1 MLVRLGVVA
10 CLFWLHFAYATTLK
24 IINIVPFGS
33 SSVKILFNQEVKK
46 FKEVSLKNFKSY
58 LELEAIL
65 TIPKKHYQF
74 SKQSSITIAQF
85 SPKLAR
91 VVISHA
97 PKMTYEVKIL
107 KDKLYVSIVEKKP
120 LVRHQMAPKP
130 PKHHALKHPTPKP
143 APKSIKKEAKEKT
156 PIKHAHSK
164 HAHSPLN
171 ERSAKKEIPK
181 KEIPKKEILKKEI
194 LKKEILKKEIPKKEI
209 LKKEIPKKEI
219 LKKEIPKKEIPK
231 KEILKKEILKKEI
244 LKKEILKKEIP
255 KKEILKKEIPKKE
268 ILKKEIPKKEIPKK
282 EILKKEIPKK
292 EILKKEILKKEILK
306 KEIPKKEILK
316 KEIPKKEAEN
326 ESKNQV
332 FIAEKNDTFIKTK
345 RKKHKKIVLDA
356 GHGGKDC
363 GAMSANLVC
372 EKDIVLEVVKFLH
385 KELKKRGYSV
395 LLTRDK
401 DIYID
406 LVGRTELANRKS
418 ADLFISVH
426 ANSIP
431 KHSTSNAH
439 GIETYFLST
448 ARSERARKVAEQENK
463 DDVNLMDYFSKSLLL
478 NSLNT
483 QRLIVSNKLAIDVQ
497 YGMLQ
502 SIRKNYPDVVD
513 GGVRE
518 GPFWVL
524 AGALMPSI
532 LIEIGYNSHA
542 IESKRIQSKPYQKI
556 LAKGIADGIDSFFSK
571 ND

>member
-1 MLVRLGVVA
+1 MRLGVVA
-10 CLFWLHFAYATTLK
+10 CLLWLHFAYATTLK
-24 IINIVPFGS
+24 ITNIVPFGS
-33 SSVKILFNQEVKK
+33 SSVKVVFNQEIKK
-46 FKEVSLKNFKSY
+46 FKEVPLKNFKSY

-74 SKQSSITIAQF
+74 SKQSFITIAQF
-85 SPKLAR
+85 SPKLVR
-91 VVISHA
+91 VVISYA

-120 LVRHQMAPKP
+120 LIRHQMVLKP
-130 PKHHALKHPTPKP
+130 PKHHALKHTTPKPTPKP
-143 APKSIKKEAKEKT
+143 IKKEAKKSKETKEKT
-156 PIKHAHSK
+156 LIKHAHSK

-171 ERSAKKEIPK
+171 ERSTKKEIP
-181 KEIPKKEILKKEI
+181 
-194 LKKEILKKEIPKKEI
+194 
-209 LKKEIPKKEI
+209 
-219 LKKEIPKKEIPK
+219 
-231 KEILKKEILKKEI
+231 
-244 LKKEILKKEIP
+244 
-255 KKEILKKEIPKKE
+255 
-268 ILKKEIPKKEIPKK
+268 
-282 EILKKEIPKK
+282 
-292 EILKKEILKKEILK
+292 
-306 KEIPKKEILK
+306 K

-332 FIAEKNDTFIKTK
+332 FIAEKNDTLIKTK

-406 LVGRTELANRKS
+406 LVARTELANKKS

-502 SIRKNYPDVVD
+502 SVRKNYPDVVD

>member
-10 CLFWLHFAYATTLK
+10 CLFWLHYAYATTLK
-24 IINIVPFGS
+24 ITNIVPFGS
-33 SSVKILFNQEVKK
+33 SSVKMVFNQEIKK
-46 FKEVSLKNFKSY
+46 FKEVPLKNFKSY

-74 SKQSSITIAQF
+74 SKQSFITIAQF

-91 VVISHA
+91 VVIGYD

-107 KDKLYVSIVEKKP
+107 KNKLYVSIMEKKP
-120 LVRHQMAPKP
+120 LIRHQMTPKP
-130 PKHHALKHPTPKP
+130 PKHHALKHQVPKPTPKP
-143 APKSIKKEAKEKT
+143 IKKEAKKSKEVKEKT
-156 PIKHAHSK
+156 PTKHAHSK

-181 KEIPKKEILKKEI
+181 KE
-194 LKKEILKKEIPKKEI
+194 
-209 LKKEIPKKEI
+209 
-219 LKKEIPKKEIPK
+219 
-231 KEILKKEILKKEI
+231 
-244 LKKEILKKEIP
+244 
-255 KKEILKKEIPKKE
+255 
-268 ILKKEIPKKEIPKK
+268 
-282 EILKKEIPKK
+282 
-292 EILKKEILKKEILK
+292 
-306 KEIPKKEILK
+306 
-316 KEIPKKEAEN
+316 AEN
-326 ESKNQV
+326 ESKNQI
-332 FIAEKNDTFIKTK
+332 FIAEKNDTWIKTK

-406 LVGRTELANRKS
+406 LVARTELANKKS

-463 DDVNLMDYFSKSLLL
+463 DDVNLMDYFSKSLFL

-502 SIRKNYPDVVD
+502 SVRKNYPDVVD

>member
-24 IINIVPFGS
+24 ITNIVPFGS
-33 SSVKILFNQEVKK
+33 SSVKILFNQEIKK
-46 FKEVSLKNFKSY
+46 FKEVPLKNFKSY
-58 LELEAIL
+58 LELEAVL

-74 SKQSSITIAQF
+74 SKQSFITIAQF

-91 VVISHA
+91 VVIGYT
-97 PKMTYEVKIL
+97 PKMTYEIKIL
-107 KDKLYVSIVEKKP
+107 KDKLYISIVEKKP
-120 LVRHQMAPKP
+120 LIRHQMVLKP
-130 PKHHALKHPTPKP
+130 PKHHALKHTTPKP
-143 APKSIKKEAKEKT
+143 TPKSIKKEAKKSKETKEKT

-171 ERSAKKEIPK
+171 ERSA
-181 KEIPKKEILKKEI
+181 
-194 LKKEILKKEIPKKEI
+194 
-209 LKKEIPKKEI
+209 
-219 LKKEIPKKEIPK
+219 
-231 KEILKKEILKKEI
+231 
-244 LKKEILKKEIP
+244 
-255 KKEILKKEIPKKE
+255 
-268 ILKKEIPKKEIPKK
+268 
-282 EILKKEIPKK
+282 
-292 EILKKEILKKEILK
+292 
-306 KEIPKKEILK
+306 K

-385 KELKKRGYSV
+385 KELKKRDYSV

-406 LVGRTELANRKS
+406 LVARTELANKKS

-502 SIRKNYPDVVD
+502 SVRKNYPDVVD

>member
-10 CLFWLHFAYATTLK
+10 CLFWLHYAYATTLK
-24 IINIVPFGS
+24 ITNVVPFGS
-33 SSVKILFNQEVKK
+33 SSVKMVFNQEIKK
-46 FKEVSLKNFKSY
+46 FKEVPLKNFKSY

-85 SPKLAR
+85 SPKLVR

-97 PKMTYEVKIL
+97 PKMTYEIKIL

-120 LVRHQMAPKP
+120 LSRHQMALKP

-143 APKSIKKEAKEKT
+143 TPKPIKKETKEKT
-156 PIKHAHSK
+156 PIKHVHSK
-164 HAHSPLN
+164 YAHPPLN
-171 ERSAKKEIPK
+171 ERST
-181 KEIPKKEILKKEI
+181 
-194 LKKEILKKEIPKKEI
+194 
-209 LKKEIPKKEI
+209 
-219 LKKEIPKKEIPK
+219 
-231 KEILKKEILKKEI
+231 
-244 LKKEILKKEIP
+244 
-255 KKEILKKEIPKKE
+255 
-268 ILKKEIPKKEIPKK
+268 
-282 EILKKEIPKK
+282 
-292 EILKKEILKKEILK
+292 
-306 KEIPKKEILK
+306 K

-406 LVGRTELANRKS
+406 LVARTELANKKS

-463 DDVNLMDYFSKSLLL
+463 DDVNLMDYFSKSLFL

-502 SIRKNYPDVVD
+502 SVRKNYPDVVD

>member
-24 IINIVPFGS
+24 ITNIVPFGS

-58 LELEAIL
+58 LELEAVL

-91 VVISHA
+91 VVIGYA

-120 LVRHQMAPKP
+120 LIRHQMVLKP
-130 PKHHALKHPTPKP
+130 PKHHALKHQVPKP
-143 APKSIKKEAKEKT
+143 APKPIKKEIKEAKEKT
-156 PIKHAHSK
+156 PTKHAHSK
-164 HAHSPLN
+164 HMHSQLN
-171 ERSAKKEIPK
+171 DRSAKKEIP
-181 KEIPKKEILKKEI
+181 
-194 LKKEILKKEIPKKEI
+194 
-209 LKKEIPKKEI
+209 
-219 LKKEIPKKEIPK
+219 
-231 KEILKKEILKKEI
+231 
-244 LKKEILKKEIP
+244 
-255 KKEILKKEIPKKE
+255 
-268 ILKKEIPKKEIPKK
+268 
-282 EILKKEIPKK
+282 
-292 EILKKEILKKEILK
+292 
-306 KEIPKKEILK
+306 K

-406 LVGRTELANRKS
+406 LVARTELANKKG

-431 KHSTSNAH
+431 KRSTSNAH

-463 DDVNLMDYFSKSLLL
+463 DDVNLMDYFSKSLFL

-502 SIRKNYPDVVD
+502 SVRKNYPDVVD

>member
-24 IINIVPFGS
+24 ITNIVPFGS

-46 FKEVSLKNFKSY
+46 FKEVPLKNFKSY
-58 LELEAIL
+58 LELEAVL

-74 SKQSSITIAQF
+74 SKQSFITIAQF

-91 VVISHA
+91 VVIGYA
-97 PKMTYEVKIL
+97 PKMTYEIKIL
-107 KDKLYVSIVEKKP
+107 KNKLYVSIVEKKP
-120 LVRHQMAPKP
+120 LIRHQMALKP
-130 PKHHALKHPTPKP
+130 PKHHALKHQTPKP
-143 APKSIKKEAKEKT
+143 APKPIKKEVKEVKEKT
-156 PIKHAHSK
+156 PAKHAHSK

-171 ERSAKKEIPK
+171 ERST
-181 KEIPKKEILKKEI
+181 
-194 LKKEILKKEIPKKEI
+194 
-209 LKKEIPKKEI
+209 
-219 LKKEIPKKEIPK
+219 
-231 KEILKKEILKKEI
+231 
-244 LKKEILKKEIP
+244 
-255 KKEILKKEIPKKE
+255 
-268 ILKKEIPKKEIPKK
+268 
-282 EILKKEIPKK
+282 
-292 EILKKEILKKEILK
+292 
-306 KEIPKKEILK
+306 K

-326 ESKNQV
+326 ESKNPI

-406 LVGRTELANRKS
+406 LVARTELANKKG

-463 DDVNLMDYFSKSLLL
+463 DDVNLMDYFSKSLFL

-502 SIRKNYPDVVD
+502 SVRKNYPDVVD

>member
-10 CLFWLHFAYATTLK
+10 CLFWLHFACATTLK
-24 IINIVPFGS
+24 ITNIVPFGS
-33 SSVKILFNQEVKK
+33 SSVKMVFNQEIKK
-46 FKEVSLKNFKSY
+46 FKEVPLKNFKSY
-58 LELEAIL
+58 LELEAVL

-74 SKQSSITIAQF
+74 SKQSFITIAQF

-91 VVISHA
+91 VVIGYA

-130 PKHHALKHPTPKP
+130 PKHHALKHTTPKP
-143 APKSIKKEAKEKT
+143 APKPIKKEAKEAKEKT
-156 PIKHAHSK
+156 PTKHAHSK

-181 KEIPKKEILKKEI
+181 KEL
-194 LKKEILKKEIPKKEI
+194 
-209 LKKEIPKKEI
+209 
-219 LKKEIPKKEIPK
+219 
-231 KEILKKEILKKEI
+231 
-244 LKKEILKKEIP
+244 
-255 KKEILKKEIPKKE
+255 
-268 ILKKEIPKKEIPKK
+268 
-282 EILKKEIPKK
+282 
-292 EILKKEILKKEILK
+292 
-306 KEIPKKEILK
+306 
-316 KEIPKKEAEN
+316 EN
-326 ESKNQV
+326 ESKNPI

-448 ARSERARKVAEQENK
+448 ARSERARKVAEQENR

-502 SIRKNYPDVVD
+502 SVRKNYPDVVD

>member
-1 MLVRLGVVA
+1 M
-10 CLFWLHFAYATTLK
+10 HFAYATTLK
-24 IINIVPFGS
+24 ITNIVPFGS
-33 SSVKILFNQEVKK
+33 SSVKVVFNQEIKK
-46 FKEVSLKNFKSY
+46 FKEVPLKNFKSY
-58 LELEAIL
+58 LELEAVL

-74 SKQSSITIAQF
+74 SKQSFITIAQF

-91 VVISHA
+91 VVIGYA
-97 PKMTYEVKIL
+97 PKMTYGVKIL

-120 LVRHQMAPKP
+120 LIRHQMAPKP

-143 APKSIKKEAKEKT
+143 APKSIKKEIKKAKEKT
-156 PIKHAHSK
+156 PTKHARSK

-171 ERSAKKEIPK
+171 ERNA
-181 KEIPKKEILKKEI
+181 
-194 LKKEILKKEIPKKEI
+194 
-209 LKKEIPKKEI
+209 
-219 LKKEIPKKEIPK
+219 
-231 KEILKKEILKKEI
+231 
-244 LKKEILKKEIP
+244 
-255 KKEILKKEIPKKE
+255 
-268 ILKKEIPKKEIPKK
+268 
-282 EILKKEIPKK
+282 
-292 EILKKEILKKEILK
+292 
-306 KEIPKKEILK
+306 K

-332 FIAEKNDTFIKTK
+332 FITEKNDAFIKTK

-431 KHSTSNAH
+431 KRSTSNAH

-542 IESKRIQSKPYQKI
+542 IESRRIQSKPYQKI

>member
-10 CLFWLHFAYATTLK
+10 CLLWLHFAYATTLK
-24 IINIVPFGS
+24 ITNIVPFGS
-33 SSVKILFNQEVKK
+33 SSVKILFNQKIKK
-46 FKEVSLKNFKSY
+46 FKEVPLKNFKSY

-74 SKQSSITIAQF
+74 SKQSFITIAQF

-91 VVISHA
+91 VVIGYA
-97 PKMTYEVKIL
+97 PKMTYEIKIL
-107 KDKLYVSIVEKKP
+107 KDKLYISIVEKKP
-120 LVRHQMAPKP
+120 LIRHQMALKP
-130 PKHHALKHPTPKP
+130 PKHHALKHTTPKPTPKP
-143 APKSIKKEAKEKT
+143 IKKEAKKSKETKEKT

-164 HAHSPLN
+164 HAHPPLN
-171 ERSAKKEIPK
+171 ERSA
-181 KEIPKKEILKKEI
+181 
-194 LKKEILKKEIPKKEI
+194 
-209 LKKEIPKKEI
+209 
-219 LKKEIPKKEIPK
+219 
-231 KEILKKEILKKEI
+231 
-244 LKKEILKKEIP
+244 
-255 KKEILKKEIPKKE
+255 
-268 ILKKEIPKKEIPKK
+268 
-282 EILKKEIPKK
+282 
-292 EILKKEILKKEILK
+292 
-306 KEIPKKEILK
+306 K

-406 LVGRTELANRKS
+406 LVARTELANKKS

-502 SIRKNYPDVVD
+502 SVRKNYPDVVD

>member
-10 CLFWLHFAYATTLK
+10 CLFWLHFACATTLK

-46 FKEVSLKNFKSY
+46 FKEVPLKNFKSY

-97 PKMTYEVKIL
+97 PKMTYEIKIL

-120 LVRHQMAPKP
+120 LVRHQMVLKP
-130 PKHHALKHPTPKP
+130 PKHHALKRTTPKP
-143 APKSIKKEAKEKT
+143 APKPIKKEAKKSKETKEKT
-156 PIKHAHSK
+156 PIKHVHSK

-171 ERSAKKEIPK
+171 ERSA
-181 KEIPKKEILKKEI
+181 
-194 LKKEILKKEIPKKEI
+194 
-209 LKKEIPKKEI
+209 
-219 LKKEIPKKEIPK
+219 
-231 KEILKKEILKKEI
+231 
-244 LKKEILKKEIP
+244 
-255 KKEILKKEIPKKE
+255 
-268 ILKKEIPKKEIPKK
+268 
-282 EILKKEIPKK
+282 
-292 EILKKEILKKEILK
+292 
-306 KEIPKKEILK
+306 K

-406 LVGRTELANRKS
+406 LVARTELANKKS

-502 SIRKNYPDVVD
+502 SVRKNYPDVVD

>member
-1 MLVRLGVVA
+1 MRLGVVA

-33 SSVKILFNQEVKK
+33 SSVKISFNQEIKK

-74 SKQSSITIAQF
+74 SKQSFITIAQF

-120 LVRHQMAPKP
+120 LTRHQMAPKP

-143 APKSIKKEAKEKT
+143 APKSIKKEVKEVKEKMPT
-156 PIKHAHSK
+156 KHARSK
-164 HAHSPLN
+164 HTHSQLN
-171 ERSAKKEIPK
+171 ERSA
-181 KEIPKKEILKKEI
+181 
-194 LKKEILKKEIPKKEI
+194 
-209 LKKEIPKKEI
+209 
-219 LKKEIPKKEIPK
+219 
-231 KEILKKEILKKEI
+231 
-244 LKKEILKKEIP
+244 
-255 KKEILKKEIPKKE
+255 
-268 ILKKEIPKKEIPKK
+268 
-282 EILKKEIPKK
+282 
-292 EILKKEILKKEILK
+292 
-306 KEIPKKEILK
+306 K

-406 LVGRTELANRKS
+406 LVARTELANKKS

-431 KHSTSNAH
+431 KRSTSNAH

-463 DDVNLMDYFSKSLLL
+463 DNVNLMDYFSKSLLL

>member
-33 SSVKILFNQEVKK
+33 SSVKISFNQEIKK

-85 SPKLAR
+85 NPKLAR

-97 PKMTYEVKIL
+97 PKMIYEVKIL

-120 LVRHQMAPKP
+120 LTRHQMAPKP

-143 APKSIKKEAKEKT
+143 APKSIKKEAKEIKEKT
-156 PIKHAHSK
+156 PTKHARSK
-164 HAHSPLN
+164 HTHSQLN
-171 ERSAKKEIPK
+171 ERSA
-181 KEIPKKEILKKEI
+181 
-194 LKKEILKKEIPKKEI
+194 
-209 LKKEIPKKEI
+209 
-219 LKKEIPKKEIPK
+219 
-231 KEILKKEILKKEI
+231 
-244 LKKEILKKEIP
+244 
-255 KKEILKKEIPKKE
+255 
-268 ILKKEIPKKEIPKK
+268 
-282 EILKKEIPKK
+282 
-292 EILKKEILKKEILK
+292 
-306 KEIPKKEILK
+306 K

-332 FIAEKNDTFIKTK
+332 FIAEKNDASIKTK

-406 LVGRTELANRKS
+406 LVARTELANKKS

-431 KHSTSNAH
+431 KRSTSNAH

-463 DDVNLMDYFSKSLLL
+463 DNVNLMDYFSKSLLL

-483 QRLIVSNKLAIDVQ
+483 QRLIISNKLAIDVQ

-556 LAKGIADGIDSFFSK
+556 LANGIADGIDSFFSK

>member
-10 CLFWLHFAYATTLK
+10 CLFWLHYAYATTLK
-24 IINIVPFGS
+24 ITNIVPFGS
-33 SSVKILFNQEVKK
+33 SSVKMVFNQEIKK
-46 FKEVSLKNFKSY
+46 FKEVPLKNFRSY
-58 LELEAIL
+58 LELEAVL

-74 SKQSSITIAQF
+74 SKQSFIMIAQF

-91 VVISHA
+91 VVIGYA

-107 KDKLYVSIVEKKP
+107 KDKLYISIVEKKP
-120 LVRHQMAPKP
+120 LIRHQMALKP
-130 PKHHALKHPTPKP
+130 PKHHALKHQTPKPTPKP
-143 APKSIKKEAKEKT
+143 IKKEAKKTKEKT
-156 PIKHAHSK
+156 PTKHAHSK
-164 HAHSPLN
+164 QTHSPLN

-181 KEIPKKEILKKEI
+181 KEIPKKEI
-194 LKKEILKKEIPKKEI
+194 
-209 LKKEIPKKEI
+209 
-219 LKKEIPKKEIPK
+219 PKKEIP
-231 KEILKKEILKKEI
+231 
-244 LKKEILKKEIP
+244 
-255 KKEILKKEIPKKE
+255 
-268 ILKKEIPKKEIPKK
+268 
-282 EILKKEIPKK
+282 
-292 EILKKEILKKEILK
+292 
-306 KEIPKKEILK
+306 K

-326 ESKNQV
+326 ESKNQI
-332 FIAEKNDTFIKTK
+332 FIAEKNDTWIKTK

-406 LVGRTELANRKS
+406 LVARTELANKKS

-431 KHSTSNAH
+431 KRSTSNAH

-463 DDVNLMDYFSKSLLL
+463 DDVNLMDYFSKSLFL

-502 SIRKNYPDVVD
+502 SVRKNYPDVVD

>member
-1 MLVRLGVVA
+1 M
-10 CLFWLHFAYATTLK
+10 HFAYATTLK

-33 SSVKILFNQEVKK
+33 SSVKISFNQEIKK

-91 VVISHA
+91 VVISYA

-120 LVRHQMAPKP
+120 LSRHQMAPKP

-143 APKSIKKEAKEKT
+143 APKSIKKEAKEIKEKT
-156 PIKHAHSK
+156 PTKHARSK
-164 HAHSPLN
+164 HAHSQLN
-171 ERSAKKEIPK
+171 ERSA
-181 KEIPKKEILKKEI
+181 
-194 LKKEILKKEIPKKEI
+194 
-209 LKKEIPKKEI
+209 
-219 LKKEIPKKEIPK
+219 
-231 KEILKKEILKKEI
+231 
-244 LKKEILKKEIP
+244 
-255 KKEILKKEIPKKE
+255 
-268 ILKKEIPKKEIPKK
+268 
-282 EILKKEIPKK
+282 
-292 EILKKEILKKEILK
+292 
-306 KEIPKKEILK
+306 K

-406 LVGRTELANRKS
+406 LVARTELANKKS

-431 KHSTSNAH
+431 KRSTSNAH

-463 DDVNLMDYFSKSLLL
+463 DNVNLMDYFSKSLLL

-502 SIRKNYPDVVD
+502 SVRKNYPDVVD

>member
-10 CLFWLHFAYATTLK
+10 CLLWLHFAYATTLK
-24 IINIVPFGS
+24 ITNIVPFGS
-33 SSVKILFNQEVKK
+33 SSVKVVFNQEIKK
-46 FKEVSLKNFKSY
+46 FKEVPLKNFKSY
-58 LELEAIL
+58 LELEAVL

-74 SKQSSITIAQF
+74 SKQSFITIAQF

-91 VVISHA
+91 VVIGYA
-97 PKMTYEVKIL
+97 PKMTYEIKIL

-120 LVRHQMAPKP
+120 LIRHQMALKP
-130 PKHHALKHPTPKP
+130 PKHHALKHTTPKPTPKP
-143 APKSIKKEAKEKT
+143 IKKEVKEVKEKT
-156 PIKHAHSK
+156 PTKHAHSK

-171 ERSAKKEIPK
+171 ERSA
-181 KEIPKKEILKKEI
+181 
-194 LKKEILKKEIPKKEI
+194 
-209 LKKEIPKKEI
+209 
-219 LKKEIPKKEIPK
+219 
-231 KEILKKEILKKEI
+231 
-244 LKKEILKKEIP
+244 
-255 KKEILKKEIPKKE
+255 
-268 ILKKEIPKKEIPKK
+268 
-282 EILKKEIPKK
+282 
-292 EILKKEILKKEILK
+292 
-306 KEIPKKEILK
+306 K

-345 RKKHKKIVLDA
+345 HKKHKKIVLDA

-406 LVGRTELANRKS
+406 LVARTELANKKS

-431 KHSTSNAH
+431 KRSTSNAH

-463 DDVNLMDYFSKSLLL
+463 DDVNLMDYFSKSLFL

-502 SIRKNYPDVVD
+502 SVRKNYPDVVD

>member
-1 MLVRLGVVA
+1 M
-10 CLFWLHFAYATTLK
+10 HFAYATTLK

-33 SSVKILFNQEVKK
+33 SSVKISFNQEIKK
-46 FKEVSLKNFKSY
+46 FKEVSLKDFKSY

-74 SKQSSITIAQF
+74 SKQSFITIAQF

-97 PKMTYEVKIL
+97 PKMTYEIKIL

-120 LVRHQMAPKP
+120 LVRHQMAPNP

-143 APKSIKKEAKEKT
+143 TPKSIKKEAKEKT
-156 PIKHAHSK
+156 PTKHARSK

-171 ERSAKKEIPK
+171 ERNA
-181 KEIPKKEILKKEI
+181 KKEILKKEI
-194 LKKEILKKEIPKKEI
+194 LKKE
-209 LKKEIPKKEI
+209 
-219 LKKEIPKKEIPK
+219 
-231 KEILKKEILKKEI
+231 
-244 LKKEILKKEIP
+244 
-255 KKEILKKEIPKKE
+255 
-268 ILKKEIPKKEIPKK
+268 
-282 EILKKEIPKK
+282 
-292 EILKKEILKKEILK
+292 
-306 KEIPKKEILK
+306 
-316 KEIPKKEAEN
+316 AEN
-326 ESKNQV
+326 EGKNQV
-332 FIAEKNDTFIKTK
+332 FIAEKNDAFIKTK

-431 KHSTSNAH
+431 KRSTSNAH

>member
-10 CLFWLHFAYATTLK
+10 CLFWLHFACATTLK
-24 IINIVPFGS
+24 ITNIVPFGS
-33 SSVKILFNQEVKK
+33 SSVKILFNQEIKK
-46 FKEVSLKNFKSY
+46 FKEVPLKNFKSY

-74 SKQSSITIAQF
+74 SKQSFITIAQF

-91 VVISHA
+91 VVIGYA
-97 PKMTYEVKIL
+97 PKMTYEIKIL
-107 KDKLYVSIVEKKP
+107 KDKLYISIVEKKP
-120 LVRHQMAPKP
+120 LVRHQMVLKP
-130 PKHHALKHPTPKP
+130 PKHHALKHTTPKP
-143 APKSIKKEAKEKT
+143 APKPIKKEAKEAKEKT
-156 PIKHAHSK
+156 LIKHARSK
-164 HAHSPLN
+164 HTHSPLN
-171 ERSAKKEIPK
+171 ERSA
-181 KEIPKKEILKKEI
+181 
-194 LKKEILKKEIPKKEI
+194 
-209 LKKEIPKKEI
+209 
-219 LKKEIPKKEIPK
+219 
-231 KEILKKEILKKEI
+231 
-244 LKKEILKKEIP
+244 
-255 KKEILKKEIPKKE
+255 
-268 ILKKEIPKKEIPKK
+268 
-282 EILKKEIPKK
+282 
-292 EILKKEILKKEILK
+292 
-306 KEIPKKEILK
+306 K

-406 LVGRTELANRKS
+406 LVARTELANKKG

-431 KHSTSNAH
+431 KRSTSNAH

-463 DDVNLMDYFSKSLLL
+463 DDVNLMDYFSKSLFL

-502 SIRKNYPDVVD
+502 SVRKNYPDVVD

>member
-10 CLFWLHFAYATTLK
+10 CLLWLHFAYATTLK
-24 IINIVPFGS
+24 ITNIVPFGS
-33 SSVKILFNQEVKK
+33 SSVKVVFNQEVKK
-46 FKEVSLKNFKSY
+46 FKEVPLKNFKSY

-74 SKQSSITIAQF
+74 SKQSFITIAQF

-91 VVISHA
+91 VVIGYA
-97 PKMTYEVKIL
+97 PKMAYEIKIL
-107 KDKLYVSIVEKKP
+107 KNKLYVSIVEKKP
-120 LVRHQMAPKP
+120 LIRHQIA
-130 PKHHALKHPTPKP
+130 PKHHALKHQTPKP
-143 APKSIKKEAKEKT
+143 APKPIKKETKEAKEKT
-156 PIKHAHSK
+156 PTKHAHSK

-181 KEIPKKEILKKEI
+181 KE
-194 LKKEILKKEIPKKEI
+194 
-209 LKKEIPKKEI
+209 
-219 LKKEIPKKEIPK
+219 
-231 KEILKKEILKKEI
+231 
-244 LKKEILKKEIP
+244 
-255 KKEILKKEIPKKE
+255 
-268 ILKKEIPKKEIPKK
+268 
-282 EILKKEIPKK
+282 
-292 EILKKEILKKEILK
+292 
-306 KEIPKKEILK
+306 
-316 KEIPKKEAEN
+316 AEN

-332 FIAEKNDTFIKTK
+332 FIAEKNDAFSKTK

-372 EKDIVLEVVKFLH
+372 EKDIVLEVVKFLY

-406 LVGRTELANRKS
+406 LVARTELANRKS

-431 KHSTSNAH
+431 KRSTSNAH

-463 DDVNLMDYFSKSLLL
+463 DDVNLMDYFSKSLFL

-532 LIEIGYNSHA
+532 LIEIGYNSHV

>member
-1 MLVRLGVVA
+1 M
-10 CLFWLHFAYATTLK
+10 HFACATTLK

-33 SSVKILFNQEVKK
+33 SSVKISFNQEIKK

-97 PKMTYEVKIL
+97 SKMTYEVKIL

-120 LVRHQMAPKP
+120 LTRHQMAPKP

-143 APKSIKKEAKEKT
+143 TPKSIKKEAKEVKEKT
-156 PIKHAHSK
+156 PTKHARSK
-164 HAHSPLN
+164 HAHSQLN
-171 ERSAKKEIPK
+171 ERSA
-181 KEIPKKEILKKEI
+181 
-194 LKKEILKKEIPKKEI
+194 
-209 LKKEIPKKEI
+209 
-219 LKKEIPKKEIPK
+219 
-231 KEILKKEILKKEI
+231 
-244 LKKEILKKEIP
+244 
-255 KKEILKKEIPKKE
+255 
-268 ILKKEIPKKEIPKK
+268 
-282 EILKKEIPKK
+282 
-292 EILKKEILKKEILK
+292 
-306 KEIPKKEILK
+306 K

-406 LVGRTELANRKS
+406 LVARTELANKKS

-431 KHSTSNAH
+431 KRSTSNAH

-463 DDVNLMDYFSKSLLL
+463 DNVNLMDYFSKSLLL

>member
-1 MLVRLGVVA
+1 M
-10 CLFWLHFAYATTLK
+10 HFAYATTLK

-33 SSVKILFNQEVKK
+33 SSVRISFNQEIKK
-46 FKEVSLKNFKSY
+46 FKEVSLKNFKNY

-85 SPKLAR
+85 SPRLAR

-97 PKMTYEVKIL
+97 PKMTYEVKVL

-120 LVRHQMAPKP
+120 LTKHQMAPKT
-130 PKHHALKHPTPKP
+130 PKHHTLKHPTPKP
-143 APKSIKKEAKEKT
+143 APKSIKKEAKETKEKT
-156 PIKHAHSK
+156 PIKHARSK

-171 ERSAKKEIPK
+171 ERSAKKEIPKKEIPK

-194 LKKEILKKEIPKKEI
+194 LKKEILKKE
-209 LKKEIPKKEI
+209 
-219 LKKEIPKKEIPK
+219 
-231 KEILKKEILKKEI
+231 
-244 LKKEILKKEIP
+244 
-255 KKEILKKEIPKKE
+255 
-268 ILKKEIPKKEIPKK
+268 
-282 EILKKEIPKK
+282 
-292 EILKKEILKKEILK
+292 
-306 KEIPKKEILK
+306 
-316 KEIPKKEAEN
+316 AEN

-332 FIAEKNDTFIKTK
+332 FIEEKNDTSIKTK

-406 LVGRTELANRKS
+406 LVARTELANKKS

-431 KHSTSNAH
+431 KRSTSNAH

>member
-24 IINIVPFGS
+24 ITNIVPFGS
-33 SSVKILFNQEVKK
+33 SSVKVVFNQEIKK
-46 FKEVSLKNFKSY
+46 FKEVPLKNFKSY

-74 SKQSSITIAQF
+74 SKQSFITIAQF

-120 LVRHQMAPKP
+120 LIRHQMVLKP
-130 PKHHALKHPTPKP
+130 PKHHALKHTTPKP
-143 APKSIKKEAKEKT
+143 THKSIKKEAKKSKEAKEKT
-156 PIKHAHSK
+156 PIKHARSK

-194 LKKEILKKEIPKKEI
+194 LKKE
-209 LKKEIPKKEI
+209 
-219 LKKEIPKKEIPK
+219 
-231 KEILKKEILKKEI
+231 
-244 LKKEILKKEIP
+244 
-255 KKEILKKEIPKKE
+255 
-268 ILKKEIPKKEIPKK
+268 
-282 EILKKEIPKK
+282 
-292 EILKKEILKKEILK
+292 
-306 KEIPKKEILK
+306 
-316 KEIPKKEAEN
+316 AEN
-326 ESKNQV
+326 EGKNQV

-406 LVGRTELANRKS
+406 LVARTELANKKS

-463 DDVNLMDYFSKSLLL
+463 DDVNLMDYFSKSLFL

-502 SIRKNYPDVVD
+502 SVRKNYPDVVD

-556 LAKGIADGIDSFFSK
+556 LAKGIADGIDSF
-571 ND
+571 

>member
-10 CLFWLHFAYATTLK
+10 CLFWLHFACATTLK

-33 SSVKILFNQEVKK
+33 SSVKISFNQEIKK
-46 FKEVSLKNFKSY
+46 LKEVSLKNFKSY

-74 SKQSSITIAQF
+74 SKQFSITIAQF

-91 VVISHA
+91 VVISYA

-120 LVRHQMAPKP
+120 LTKHQMVPKP
-130 PKHHALKHPTPKP
+130 PKHRTLKHQTPKP
-143 APKSIKKEAKEKT
+143 APKSIKKEVKETKEKT
-156 PIKHAHSK
+156 PTKHAHSK
-164 HAHSPLN
+164 HAHSQLN

-181 KEIPKKEILKKEI
+181 KEIPKKEI
-194 LKKEILKKEIPKKEI
+194 P
-209 LKKEIPKKEI
+209 
-219 LKKEIPKKEIPK
+219 KKEIPKKEIP
-231 KEILKKEILKKEI
+231 
-244 LKKEILKKEIP
+244 
-255 KKEILKKEIPKKE
+255 
-268 ILKKEIPKKEIPKK
+268 
-282 EILKKEIPKK
+282 
-292 EILKKEILKKEILK
+292 
-306 KEIPKKEILK
+306 K

-332 FIAEKNDTFIKTK
+332 FIAGKNDAFIKTK

-406 LVGRTELANRKS
+406 LVARTELANKKS

-431 KHSTSNAH
+431 KRSTSNAH

-463 DDVNLMDYFSKSLLL
+463 DNVNLMDYFSKSLLL

>member
-10 CLFWLHFAYATTLK
+10 CLFWLHFACATTLK
-24 IINIVPFGS
+24 ITNIVPFGS

-74 SKQSSITIAQF
+74 SKQSFITIVQF

-91 VVISHA
+91 VVISYA
-97 PKMTYEVKIL
+97 PKMTYEIKIL

-130 PKHHALKHPTPKP
+130 PKHHALKHQTLKPT
-143 APKSIKKEAKEKT
+143 PKSIKKEAKEKT

-164 HAHSPLN
+164 HAHPPLN

-181 KEIPKKEILKKEI
+181 KEIPKKEI
-194 LKKEILKKEIPKKEI
+194 P
-209 LKKEIPKKEI
+209 
-219 LKKEIPKKEIPK
+219 KKEIPKKEIP
-231 KEILKKEILKKEI
+231 
-244 LKKEILKKEIP
+244 
-255 KKEILKKEIPKKE
+255 
-268 ILKKEIPKKEIPKK
+268 
-282 EILKKEIPKK
+282 
-292 EILKKEILKKEILK
+292 
-306 KEIPKKEILK
+306 K

-332 FIAEKNDTFIKTK
+332 FIAEKNDTFIKIK

-363 GAMSANLVC
+363 GAMSTNLVC

-406 LVGRTELANRKS
+406 LVARTELANRKS

-502 SIRKNYPDVVD
+502 SVRKNYPDVVD

>member
-24 IINIVPFGS
+24 ITNIVPFGS

-46 FKEVSLKNFKSY
+46 FKEVPLKNFKSY
-58 LELEAIL
+58 LELEAVL

-74 SKQSSITIAQF
+74 SKQSFITIAQF

-91 VVISHA
+91 VVIGYA
-97 PKMTYEVKIL
+97 PKMTYEIKIL

-120 LVRHQMAPKP
+120 LIRHQMALKP
-130 PKHHALKHPTPKP
+130 PKHHALKHQTPKP
-143 APKSIKKEAKEKT
+143 APKPIKKEVKEVKEKT
-156 PIKHAHSK
+156 PTKHAHSK

-181 KEIPKKEILKKEI
+181 KE
-194 LKKEILKKEIPKKEI
+194 
-209 LKKEIPKKEI
+209 
-219 LKKEIPKKEIPK
+219 
-231 KEILKKEILKKEI
+231 
-244 LKKEILKKEIP
+244 
-255 KKEILKKEIPKKE
+255 
-268 ILKKEIPKKEIPKK
+268 
-282 EILKKEIPKK
+282 
-292 EILKKEILKKEILK
+292 
-306 KEIPKKEILK
+306 
-316 KEIPKKEAEN
+316 AEN
-326 ESKNQV
+326 ESKNPI

-406 LVGRTELANRKS
+406 LVGRTELANKKG

-431 KHSTSNAH
+431 KRSTSNAH

-463 DDVNLMDYFSKSLLL
+463 DDVNLMDYFSKSLFL

-502 SIRKNYPDVVD
+502 SVRKNYPDVVD

>member
-1 MLVRLGVVA
+1 MLVRLWVVA
-10 CLFWLHFAYATTLK
+10 CLFWLHFACAKTLK

-46 FKEVSLKNFKSY
+46 FKEVPLKNFKSY
-58 LELEAIL
+58 LELEAVL

-91 VVISHA
+91 VVISYA
-97 PKMTYEVKIL
+97 PKMTYEIKIL

-120 LVRHQMAPKP
+120 LIRHQMVLKP

-143 APKSIKKEAKEKT
+143 APKSIKKEVKKAKEKT

-164 HAHSPLN
+164 HAHPPLN
-171 ERSAKKEIPK
+171 ERSA
-181 KEIPKKEILKKEI
+181 
-194 LKKEILKKEIPKKEI
+194 KKEI

-231 KEILKKEILKKEI
+231 KEI
-244 LKKEILKKEIP
+244 
-255 KKEILKKEIPKKE
+255 
-268 ILKKEIPKKEIPKK
+268 
-282 EILKKEIPKK
+282 
-292 EILKKEILKKEILK
+292 
-306 KEIPKKEILK
+306 
-316 KEIPKKEAEN
+316 PKKEAEN

-332 FIAEKNDTFIKTK
+332 FIAEKNDAFIKTK

-406 LVGRTELANRKS
+406 LVGRTELANKKS

>member
-10 CLFWLHFAYATTLK
+10 CLFWLHFACATTLK

-120 LVRHQMAPKP
+120 LIRHQMAPKP
-130 PKHHALKHPTPKP
+130 PKHHVLKHPTPKP
-143 APKSIKKEAKEKT
+143 APKPIKKEAKEAKEKT

-181 KEIPKKEILKKEI
+181 KEIPKKEI
-194 LKKEILKKEIPKKEI
+194 P
-209 LKKEIPKKEI
+209 
-219 LKKEIPKKEIPK
+219 
-231 KEILKKEILKKEI
+231 
-244 LKKEILKKEIP
+244 
-255 KKEILKKEIPKKE
+255 
-268 ILKKEIPKKEIPKK
+268 
-282 EILKKEIPKK
+282 
-292 EILKKEILKKEILK
+292 
-306 KEIPKKEILK
+306 K

-332 FIAEKNDTFIKTK
+332 FIAEKNDAFSKTK

>member
-10 CLFWLHFAYATTLK
+10 CLFWLHFACATTLK
-24 IINIVPFGS
+24 ITNIVPFGS
-33 SSVKILFNQEVKK
+33 SSVKMVFNQEVKK

-58 LELEAIL
+58 LELEAVL

-74 SKQSSITIAQF
+74 SKQSFITIAQF

-120 LVRHQMAPKP
+120 LIRHQMALKP

-143 APKSIKKEAKEKT
+143 TPKPIKKEAKEKT
-156 PIKHAHSK
+156 PTKHAHSK

-181 KEIPKKEILKKEI
+181 KEIPKKEI
-194 LKKEILKKEIPKKEI
+194 P
-209 LKKEIPKKEI
+209 
-219 LKKEIPKKEIPK
+219 
-231 KEILKKEILKKEI
+231 
-244 LKKEILKKEIP
+244 
-255 KKEILKKEIPKKE
+255 
-268 ILKKEIPKKEIPKK
+268 
-282 EILKKEIPKK
+282 
-292 EILKKEILKKEILK
+292 
-306 KEIPKKEILK
+306 K

-332 FIAEKNDTFIKTK
+332 FIAEKNDAFIKTK

-406 LVGRTELANRKS
+406 LVARTELANRKS

>member
-1 MLVRLGVVA
+1 M
-10 CLFWLHFAYATTLK
+10 WLHFAYATTLK
-24 IINIVPFGS
+24 ITNIVPFGS
-33 SSVKILFNQEVKK
+33 SSVKIVFNQEIKK
-46 FKEVSLKNFKSY
+46 FKEVPLKNFKSY
-58 LELEAIL
+58 LELEAVL

-97 PKMTYEVKIL
+97 PKMTYEIKIL
-107 KDKLYVSIVEKKP
+107 KDKLYISIVEKKP
-120 LVRHQMAPKP
+120 LIRHQIT
-130 PKHHALKHPTPKP
+130 PKHHALKHTTPKPTPKP
-143 APKSIKKEAKEKT
+143 IKKEAKKSKETKEKT

-171 ERSAKKEIPK
+171 ERSSKKEIPK
-181 KEIPKKEILKKEI
+181 KEIPKKEE
-194 LKKEILKKEIPKKEI
+194 
-209 LKKEIPKKEI
+209 
-219 LKKEIPKKEIPK
+219 
-231 KEILKKEILKKEI
+231 
-244 LKKEILKKEIP
+244 
-255 KKEILKKEIPKKE
+255 
-268 ILKKEIPKKEIPKK
+268 
-282 EILKKEIPKK
+282 
-292 EILKKEILKKEILK
+292 
-306 KEIPKKEILK
+306 
-316 KEIPKKEAEN
+316 EN

-332 FIAEKNDTFIKTK
+332 FIAEKNDTLIKTK

-401 DIYID
+401 DVYID
-406 LVGRTELANRKS
+406 LVARTELANKKS

-431 KHSTSNAH
+431 KRSTSNAH

>member
-1 MLVRLGVVA
+1 M
-10 CLFWLHFAYATTLK
+10 HFAYATTLK

-33 SSVKILFNQEVKK
+33 SSVKISFNQEIKK

-120 LVRHQMAPKP
+120 LSRHQMEPKP
-130 PKHHALKHPTPKP
+130 PKHRTLKHPTPKP
-143 APKSIKKEAKEKT
+143 ALKSIKKEAKEKT
-156 PIKHAHSK
+156 PTKHARSK
-164 HAHSPLN
+164 HTHSQWN

-181 KEIPKKEILKKEI
+181 KEIPKKE
-194 LKKEILKKEIPKKEI
+194 
-209 LKKEIPKKEI
+209 
-219 LKKEIPKKEIPK
+219 
-231 KEILKKEILKKEI
+231 
-244 LKKEILKKEIP
+244 
-255 KKEILKKEIPKKE
+255 
-268 ILKKEIPKKEIPKK
+268 
-282 EILKKEIPKK
+282 
-292 EILKKEILKKEILK
+292 
-306 KEIPKKEILK
+306 
-316 KEIPKKEAEN
+316 AEN
-326 ESKNQV
+326 EGKNQV
-332 FIAEKNDTFIKTK
+332 FIAEKNDAFIKNK
-345 RKKHKKIVLDA
+345 HKKHKKIVLDA

-406 LVGRTELANRKS
+406 LVARTELANKKS

-431 KHSTSNAH
+431 KRSTSNAH

-463 DDVNLMDYFSKSLLL
+463 DNVNLMDYFSKSLLL

-502 SIRKNYPDVVD
+502 SVRKNYPDVVD

>member
-24 IINIVPFGS
+24 ITNIVPFGS

-58 LELEAIL
+58 LELEAVL

-74 SKQSSITIAQF
+74 SKQSFITIAQF
-85 SPKLAR
+85 SPKLVR
-91 VVISHA
+91 VVIGYA
-97 PKMTYEVKIL
+97 PKMTYEIKVL

-120 LVRHQMAPKP
+120 LIRHQMVLKP
-130 PKHHALKHPTPKP
+130 PKHHALKHTMPKP
-143 APKSIKKEAKEKT
+143 APKPIKKEAKKSKETKEKT
-156 PIKHAHSK
+156 PTKHARSK
-164 HAHSPLN
+164 HAYSPLN

-181 KEIPKKEILKKEI
+181 KEIPKKEI
-194 LKKEILKKEIPKKEI
+194 P
-209 LKKEIPKKEI
+209 
-219 LKKEIPKKEIPK
+219 KKEIPKKEIPK
-231 KEILKKEILKKEI
+231 KEI
-244 LKKEILKKEIP
+244 
-255 KKEILKKEIPKKE
+255 
-268 ILKKEIPKKEIPKK
+268 PKKEIP
-282 EILKKEIPKK
+282 
-292 EILKKEILKKEILK
+292 
-306 KEIPKKEILK
+306 K

-406 LVGRTELANRKS
+406 LVARTELANKKG

>member
-1 MLVRLGVVA
+1 M
-10 CLFWLHFAYATTLK
+10 HFAYATTLK
-24 IINIVPFGS
+24 ITNIVPFGS
-33 SSVKILFNQEVKK
+33 SSVKIVFNQEVKK

-58 LELEAIL
+58 LELEAVL

-74 SKQSSITIAQF
+74 SKQSFITIAQF

-91 VVISHA
+91 VVIGYA
-97 PKMTYEVKIL
+97 PKMTYEIKIL

-120 LVRHQMAPKP
+120 LIRHQMTPKP
-130 PKHHALKHPTPKP
+130 SKHHALKHPTPKP
-143 APKSIKKEAKEKT
+143 TPKPIKKEAKKSKETKEKT

-171 ERSAKKEIPK
+171 EMSA
-181 KEIPKKEILKKEI
+181 
-194 LKKEILKKEIPKKEI
+194 
-209 LKKEIPKKEI
+209 
-219 LKKEIPKKEIPK
+219 
-231 KEILKKEILKKEI
+231 
-244 LKKEILKKEIP
+244 
-255 KKEILKKEIPKKE
+255 
-268 ILKKEIPKKEIPKK
+268 
-282 EILKKEIPKK
+282 
-292 EILKKEILKKEILK
+292 
-306 KEIPKKEILK
+306 
-316 KEIPKKEAEN
+316 KKEAEN

-401 DIYID
+401 DTYID
-406 LVGRTELANRKS
+406 LVGRTELANKKG

-502 SIRKNYPDVVD
+502 SVRKNYPDVVD

>member
-10 CLFWLHFAYATTLK
+10 CLFWLHYAYATTLK
-24 IINIVPFGS
+24 ITNVVPFGS
-33 SSVKILFNQEVKK
+33 SSVRISFNQEIKK

-58 LELEAIL
+58 LELEAVL

-74 SKQSSITIAQF
+74 SKQSFITIAQF

-91 VVISHA
+91 VVIGYA

-107 KDKLYVSIVEKKP
+107 KDKLYVSIMEKKP
-120 LVRHQMAPKP
+120 LIRHQMTPKP
-130 PKHHALKHPTPKP
+130 PKHHALKHQTPKPTPKP
-143 APKSIKKEAKEKT
+143 IKKEAKKTKEKT
-156 PIKHAHSK
+156 PTKHAHSK

-181 KEIPKKEILKKEI
+181 KE
-194 LKKEILKKEIPKKEI
+194 
-209 LKKEIPKKEI
+209 
-219 LKKEIPKKEIPK
+219 
-231 KEILKKEILKKEI
+231 
-244 LKKEILKKEIP
+244 
-255 KKEILKKEIPKKE
+255 
-268 ILKKEIPKKEIPKK
+268 
-282 EILKKEIPKK
+282 
-292 EILKKEILKKEILK
+292 
-306 KEIPKKEILK
+306 
-316 KEIPKKEAEN
+316 AEN
-326 ESKNQV
+326 ESKNQI
-332 FIAEKNDTFIKTK
+332 FIAEKNDIWIKTK

-406 LVGRTELANRKS
+406 LVARTELANKKG

-431 KHSTSNAH
+431 KRSTSNAH

-463 DDVNLMDYFSKSLLL
+463 DDVNLMDYFSKSLFL

-502 SIRKNYPDVVD
+502 SVRKNYPDVVD

>member
-1 MLVRLGVVA
+1 M
-10 CLFWLHFAYATTLK
+10 HFAYATTLK
-24 IINIVPFGS
+24 ITNIVPFGS

-74 SKQSSITIAQF
+74 SKQSFITIAQF
-85 SPKLAR
+85 SPKLVR
-91 VVISHA
+91 VVISYA

-107 KDKLYVSIVEKKP
+107 KNKLYVSIVEKKP
-120 LVRHQMAPKP
+120 LVRHQMALEP
-130 PKHHALKHPTPKP
+130 PKHHALKHTTPKP
-143 APKSIKKEAKEKT
+143 APKPIKKEAKETKEKT
-156 PIKHAHSK
+156 PTKHAHSK

-181 KEIPKKEILKKEI
+181 KEIPKKEI
-194 LKKEILKKEIPKKEI
+194 
-209 LKKEIPKKEI
+209 
-219 LKKEIPKKEIPK
+219 
-231 KEILKKEILKKEI
+231 
-244 LKKEILKKEIP
+244 
-255 KKEILKKEIPKKE
+255 
-268 ILKKEIPKKEIPKK
+268 
-282 EILKKEIPKK
+282 
-292 EILKKEILKKEILK
+292 
-306 KEIPKKEILK
+306 
-316 KEIPKKEAEN
+316 PKKEAEN
-326 ESKNQV
+326 ESKNPI

-406 LVGRTELANRKS
+406 LVARTELANKKS

>member
-33 SSVKILFNQEVKK
+33 SSVKISFNQEIKK

-85 SPKLAR
+85 NPKLAR

-120 LVRHQMAPKP
+120 LIRHQMALKP

-143 APKSIKKEAKEKT
+143 TPKSIKKEAKEIKEAKEKT
-156 PIKHAHSK
+156 PTKHARSK
-164 HAHSPLN
+164 HAHSQLN
-171 ERSAKKEIPK
+171 ERSA
-181 KEIPKKEILKKEI
+181 
-194 LKKEILKKEIPKKEI
+194 
-209 LKKEIPKKEI
+209 
-219 LKKEIPKKEIPK
+219 
-231 KEILKKEILKKEI
+231 
-244 LKKEILKKEIP
+244 
-255 KKEILKKEIPKKE
+255 
-268 ILKKEIPKKEIPKK
+268 
-282 EILKKEIPKK
+282 
-292 EILKKEILKKEILK
+292 
-306 KEIPKKEILK
+306 K

-363 GAMSANLVC
+363 GAMSTNLVC

-406 LVGRTELANRKS
+406 LVARTELANKKS

-431 KHSTSNAH
+431 KRSTSNAH

-463 DDVNLMDYFSKSLLL
+463 DNVNLMDYFSKSLLL

>member
-33 SSVKILFNQEVKK
+33 SSVKISFNQEIKK

-97 PKMTYEVKIL
+97 PRMTYEVKIL

-120 LVRHQMAPKP
+120 LTRHQMAPKP

-143 APKSIKKEAKEKT
+143 APKSIKKEAKEAKEKT
-156 PIKHAHSK
+156 LTKHARSK
-164 HAHSPLN
+164 HAHSQLN
-171 ERSAKKEIPK
+171 ERSA
-181 KEIPKKEILKKEI
+181 
-194 LKKEILKKEIPKKEI
+194 
-209 LKKEIPKKEI
+209 
-219 LKKEIPKKEIPK
+219 
-231 KEILKKEILKKEI
+231 
-244 LKKEILKKEIP
+244 
-255 KKEILKKEIPKKE
+255 
-268 ILKKEIPKKEIPKK
+268 
-282 EILKKEIPKK
+282 
-292 EILKKEILKKEILK
+292 
-306 KEIPKKEILK
+306 K

-332 FIAEKNDTFIKTK
+332 FIAEKNDASIKTK

-406 LVGRTELANRKS
+406 LVARTELANKKS

-431 KHSTSNAH
+431 KRSTSNAH

-463 DDVNLMDYFSKSLLL
+463 DNVNLMDYFSKSLLL

-502 SIRKNYPDVVD
+502 SVRKNYPDVVD

>member
-10 CLFWLHFAYATTLK
+10 CLFWLHFACATTLK
-24 IINIVPFGS
+24 ITNIVPFGS

-46 FKEVSLKNFKSY
+46 FKEVPLKNFKSY

-74 SKQSSITIAQF
+74 SKQSFITIAQF

-91 VVISHA
+91 VVIGYA
-97 PKMTYEVKIL
+97 PKMTYEIKIL
-107 KDKLYVSIVEKKP
+107 KDKLYISIVEKKP
-120 LVRHQMAPKP
+120 LIRHQMAPKP

-156 PIKHAHSK
+156 PIKHARSK
-164 HAHSPLN
+164 HAHPPLN

-181 KEIPKKEILKKEI
+181 KE
-194 LKKEILKKEIPKKEI
+194 
-209 LKKEIPKKEI
+209 
-219 LKKEIPKKEIPK
+219 
-231 KEILKKEILKKEI
+231 
-244 LKKEILKKEIP
+244 
-255 KKEILKKEIPKKE
+255 
-268 ILKKEIPKKEIPKK
+268 
-282 EILKKEIPKK
+282 
-292 EILKKEILKKEILK
+292 
-306 KEIPKKEILK
+306 
-316 KEIPKKEAEN
+316 AEN
-326 ESKNQV
+326 ESKNPI

>member
-24 IINIVPFGS
+24 ITNVVPFGS
-33 SSVKILFNQEVKK
+33 SSVKMVFNQEVKK

-74 SKQSSITIAQF
+74 SKQSFITIVQF

-91 VVISHA
+91 VVIGYA

-107 KDKLYVSIVEKKP
+107 KDKLYISIVEKKP
-120 LVRHQMAPKP
+120 LIRHQMTPKP
-130 PKHHALKHPTPKP
+130 PKHHALKHQTPKPTPKP
-143 APKSIKKEAKEKT
+143 IKKEAKKTKEKT
-156 PIKHAHSK
+156 PTKHAHSK
-164 HAHSPLN
+164 QTHSPLN
-171 ERSAKKEIPK
+171 ERNAKKEIPK
-181 KEIPKKEILKKEI
+181 KEIPKKEI
-194 LKKEILKKEIPKKEI
+194 P
-209 LKKEIPKKEI
+209 
-219 LKKEIPKKEIPK
+219 
-231 KEILKKEILKKEI
+231 
-244 LKKEILKKEIP
+244 
-255 KKEILKKEIPKKE
+255 
-268 ILKKEIPKKEIPKK
+268 
-282 EILKKEIPKK
+282 
-292 EILKKEILKKEILK
+292 
-306 KEIPKKEILK
+306 K

-326 ESKNQV
+326 ESKNQI
-332 FIAEKNDTFIKTK
+332 FIAEKNDTWIKTK

-406 LVGRTELANRKS
+406 LVARTELANKKS

-431 KHSTSNAH
+431 KRSTSNAH

-502 SIRKNYPDVVD
+502 SVRKNYPDVVD

>member
-24 IINIVPFGS
+24 ITNIVPFGS
-33 SSVKILFNQEVKK
+33 SSVKIVFNQEVKK

-85 SPKLAR
+85 SPKLVR

-120 LVRHQMAPKP
+120 LVRHQMVLKP
-130 PKHHALKHPTPKP
+130 SKHHALKHQAPKP
-143 APKSIKKEAKEKT
+143 TPKSIKKEAKEKT
-156 PIKHAHSK
+156 LIKHAHSK
-164 HAHSPLN
+164 HAHPPLN

-181 KEIPKKEILKKEI
+181 KEIP
-194 LKKEILKKEIPKKEI
+194 
-209 LKKEIPKKEI
+209 
-219 LKKEIPKKEIPK
+219 
-231 KEILKKEILKKEI
+231 
-244 LKKEILKKEIP
+244 
-255 KKEILKKEIPKKE
+255 
-268 ILKKEIPKKEIPKK
+268 
-282 EILKKEIPKK
+282 
-292 EILKKEILKKEILK
+292 
-306 KEIPKKEILK
+306 K

-332 FIAEKNDTFIKTK
+332 FIAEKNDAFIKTK

>member
-24 IINIVPFGS
+24 ITNIVPFGS
-33 SSVKILFNQEVKK
+33 SSVKIVFNQEIKK

-58 LELEAIL
+58 LELEAVL

-85 SPKLAR
+85 SPKLVR
-91 VVISHA
+91 VVIVYA
-97 PKMTYEVKIL
+97 PKMTYEIKIL
-107 KDKLYVSIVEKKP
+107 KDKLYISIVEKKP
-120 LVRHQMAPKP
+120 LIRHQMVLKP

-143 APKSIKKEAKEKT
+143 TPKSTKKEAKEAKEKT

-181 KEIPKKEILKKEI
+181 KEIPKKEI
-194 LKKEILKKEIPKKEI
+194 
-209 LKKEIPKKEI
+209 
-219 LKKEIPKKEIPK
+219 PKKEIP
-231 KEILKKEILKKEI
+231 
-244 LKKEILKKEIP
+244 
-255 KKEILKKEIPKKE
+255 
-268 ILKKEIPKKEIPKK
+268 
-282 EILKKEIPKK
+282 
-292 EILKKEILKKEILK
+292 
-306 KEIPKKEILK
+306 K

-332 FIAEKNDTFIKTK
+332 FIAEKNDASIKTK

-406 LVGRTELANRKS
+406 LVARTELANKKS

-431 KHSTSNAH
+431 KRSTSNAH

-502 SIRKNYPDVVD
+502 SVRKNYPDVVD

>member
-1 MLVRLGVVA
+1 M
-10 CLFWLHFAYATTLK
+10 HFAYATTLK

-33 SSVKILFNQEVKK
+33 SSVKISFNQEIKK

-130 PKHHALKHPTPKP
+130 PKHQTLKHPTPKP
-143 APKSIKKEAKEKT
+143 IKKEAKEAKEKT

-164 HAHSPLN
+164 HAHSQWN
-171 ERSAKKEIPK
+171 ERSA
-181 KEIPKKEILKKEI
+181 
-194 LKKEILKKEIPKKEI
+194 
-209 LKKEIPKKEI
+209 
-219 LKKEIPKKEIPK
+219 
-231 KEILKKEILKKEI
+231 
-244 LKKEILKKEIP
+244 
-255 KKEILKKEIPKKE
+255 
-268 ILKKEIPKKEIPKK
+268 
-282 EILKKEIPKK
+282 
-292 EILKKEILKKEILK
+292 
-306 KEIPKKEILK
+306 K

-332 FIAEKNDTFIKTK
+332 FIAEKNDAFIKTK

-406 LVGRTELANRKS
+406 LVARTELANRKS

-431 KHSTSNAH
+431 KRSTSNAH

-463 DDVNLMDYFSKSLLL
+463 DNVNLMDYFSKSLLL